1 MAFFG
6 EKLAHD
12 LHTCKQTDGLK
23 TTYSKKYS
31 YTCKSKEQSQYR
43 KVCINRATKSNVF
56 FEKLSVLDVFLLAMT
71 NSILFSFSSFTPLLF
86 LIPYFMLTGPKFNC
100 TNFINKS
107 INLSGGAKSCFFY
120 ND

>member
-71 NSILFSFSSFTPLLF
+71 SSILFSFSSFTSLSF
-86 LIPYFMLTGPKFNC
+86 LILYFVLTDPNNTFDRCCQKRIESNASTF
-100 TNFINKS
+100 KS
-107 INLSGGAKSCFFY
+107 WSY
-120 ND
+120 